1 MTEPLEPRISDL
13 ETRLAYVDRM
23 VEDLSSVIATQDREI
38 ERLTG
43 QVRRMAERMGDID
56 AQLDHTAAPDDK
68 PPPHY

>member
-1 MTEPLEPRISDL
+1 MTDSLEPRLSDL

-38 ERLTG
+38 DRLTQ

-56 AQLDHTAAPDDK
+56 AQLDRSAAPDDK

>member
-1 MTEPLEPRISDL
+1 MTDSLEPRLSDL

-38 ERLTG
+38 DRLTQ

-56 AQLDHTAAPDDK
+56 AQLDRAAAPDDK